1 MVYEYKVKGL
11 MKASA
16 QVAGEMCEAL
26 EQSAMGL
33 SPRTL
38 LDANREAS
46 APLHDEFEWNDS
58 EAAERFRLNQAATI
72 IRNIV
77 IVRTEQSGTPTPSV
91 RAFVNVRDEAQRSYV
106 GIARAMSDEAMK
118 ESLMK
123 SAIRDMDAF
132 KNKYHE
138 LQELS
143 SVINAMNPYLT
154 SVTRL
159 NL

>member
-26 EQSAMGL
+26 EQSASGL

-38 LDANREAS
+38 LDANRETS

-77 IVRTEQSGTPTPSV
+77 IVRTEQADKPAPSV

-106 GIARAMSDEAMK
+106 GIVHAMSDEAMR

-123 SAIRDMDAF
+123 SAIRDMDSF
-132 KNKYHE
+132 KNKYQD

-154 SVTRL
+154 
-159 NL
+159 

>member
-16 QVAGEMCEAL
+16 QIAGEMCEAL
-26 EQSAMGL
+26 EQSSIGL

-38 LDANREAS
+38 LEANRETS

-77 IVRTEQSGTPTPSV
+77 IVRTEQTDKPAPSV
-91 RAFVNVRDEAQRSYV
+91 RAFVNVRDEVQRSYV
-106 GIARAMSDEAMK
+106 GIVRAMSDDSMR

-123 SAIRDMDAF
+123 SAIKDMDSF
-132 KNKYHE
+132 KNKYQD

-143 SVINAMNPYLT
+143 SVISAMNPYLT
-154 SVTRL
+154 
-159 NL
+159 